1 MNHMSTDSIS
11 WERWTP
17 SLPVVYCLVC
27 LSPWSVGGSHMNTGM
42 EIVSYIARIC
52 LPRTRLTPAKNRDQV
67 REVCVQSWN
76 IDDDIVMSAVRGIEA
91 LAHCWSPRLIMSM
104 RGLVLWMMLPLSAT
118 SNILCMNFVLWSC
131 YILSDFQNILWASW
145 YYQRPKSGGNHPWG
159 VCACHNFRLVCDFN
173 WECSEYKY

>member
-76 IDDDIVMSAVRGIEA
+76 IDDDIVMSV
-91 LAHCWSPRLIMSM
+91 
-104 RGLVLWMMLPLSAT
+104 
-118 SNILCMNFVLWSC
+118 WSC

-145 YYQRPKSGGNHPWG
+145 YFQRPKSGGNHPWG
-159 VCACHNFRLVCDFN
+159 VCACLNFRLVCNCN